1 MSKFKDS
8 LKEELKE
15 EVGDLIYEKAKKEV
29 RSKINE
35 RYESGVDK
43 LLGFFGIHRKRKKA
57 IEQISAEIEDKR
69 DISMSETGWGILQL
83 FSMEYLRAGVEITL
97 SIVSKNEHEEESH
110 AILTSIQNV
119 FQKES
124 DKSPNNPS

>member
-1 MSKFKDS
+1 M
-8 LKEELKE
+8 
-15 EVGDLIYEKAKKEV
+15 

-43 LLGFFGIHRKRKKA
+43 LLGFIGVHRKRTKA
-57 IEQISAEIEDKR
+57 IKQISAEIEDKR

-83 FSMEYLRAGVEITL
+83 FSMEYLRAVAEIKS
-97 SIVSKNEHEEESH
+97 SIVSKNEHEAESH
-110 AILTSIQNV
+110 DILTSIQNV